1 MNREYD
7 ERPPMPLLDHFRPPL
22 SGRRHWHSFHNSWA
36 TYLAADLNRQLPK
49 GYFAEANVQFAIE
62 IDVAAFE
69 EPGAVPG
76 AGWEPPAPTAT
87 IPFALT
93 TDVIEV
99 QVYAQDGGPRLAG
112 AIELVSP
119 RNKDRATAREAFVS
133 KCVSYISESVGLI
146 VVDVVTDRHANLHAE
161 IVRRL
166 GTPGATAE
174 PELYATAYR
183 RVERAGAPV
192 ADLWVKELALGQP
205 LPTLPL
211 WLPGGLSLAVEL
223 ETSYTRTRDEQRVV
237 PNGV

>member
-1 MNREYD
+1 
-7 ERPPMPLLDHFRPPL
+7 MPLLDHFHPPL
-22 SGRRHWHSFHNSWA
+22 SERRHWHSFHNSWA
-36 TYLAADLNRQLPK
+36 TYLAADLNRQLPP
-49 GYFAEANVQFAIE
+49 GYFAEANVQFSIE
-62 IDVAAFE
+62 IDVAAFD
-69 EPGAVPG
+69 EPGTAPTPG
-76 AGWEPPAPTAT
+76 VWIPPVPTAT

-99 QVYAQDGGPRLAG
+99 QVYAQEGGPRLAG

-119 RNKDRATAREAFVS
+119 RNKDRPAAREAFVS

-161 IVRRL
+161 IMRRL

-183 RVERAGAPV
+183 RVERDNSPSV
-192 ADLWVKELALGQP
+192 DLWVEALTVGQP

-223 ETSYTRTRDEQRVV
+223 ETSYMRTREEQRVV
-237 PNGV
+237 PNGA